1 MATTSSRH
9 IPFSAQEYA
18 NLAIQTI
25 VKNLSKKIK
34 GNENELKK
42 NDALKKQLKA
52 EFDDLGIF
60 AYPYINEEIKAGNNG
75 FENIGINK
83 ISDEEN
89 EKIKKVIQK
98 LKDIREKK

>member
-1 MATTSSRH
+1 MS
-9 IPFSAQEYA
+9 
-18 NLAIQTI
+18 
-25 VKNLSKKIK
+25 
-34 GNENELKK
+34 
-42 NDALKKQLKA
+42 
-52 EFDDLGIF
+52 DDLGIF